1 MEMKIFVIRMHYNN
15 NTKVGKVKI
24 ELKVFQV
31 LTCGGGGKSN

>member
-1 MEMKIFVIRMHYNN
+1 MEMKIFVVRMQ
-15 NTKVGKVKI
+15 KLGRLKI